1 MMKIK
6 NLLGLAIMA
15 LCLASCSKEPA
26 KPILS
31 GEIWPDN
38 EGVHVNAHGGGVL
51 YHVIICRL
59 FQHGSLA
66 LRREER

>member
-6 NLLGLAIMA
+6 NLGVVALLMMA
-15 LCLASCSKEPA
+15 LVACQKEPA
-26 KPILS
+26 KPIVS

-51 YHVIICRL
+51 YHN
-59 FQHGSLA
+59 GTYYWYGT
-66 LRREER
+66 